1 MNDTA
6 ALSPETARLL
16 SRLSFFLDEAEA
28 ALAQAEPE
36 RVVQASGAWAQV
48 CRELRQL
55 PQAHWPSN
63 EVRSALI
70 GEMAT
75 RVAALQ
81 QAVVRAQARLGRGLE
96 LLMGDTVGLGAQGLP
111 ASRAGA
117 APGYNA
123 GGYHSVMRRTG
134 GTYA

>member
-1 MNDTA
+1 MNSSA
-6 ALSPETARLL
+6 ALTPETARLL

-36 RVVQASGAWAQV
+36 RVVQSSGAWAQV
-48 CRELRQL
+48 FRELRQL
-55 PQAHWPSN
+55 PPAHWPSN

-81 QAVVRAQARLGRGLE
+81 QAVVRAQARLGRGLD
-96 LLMGDTVGLGAQGLP
+96 LLMGDGAGLSAQGLASTRP
-111 ASRAGA
+111 AP

-123 GGYHSVMRRTG
+123 GGYHSAMSRTG